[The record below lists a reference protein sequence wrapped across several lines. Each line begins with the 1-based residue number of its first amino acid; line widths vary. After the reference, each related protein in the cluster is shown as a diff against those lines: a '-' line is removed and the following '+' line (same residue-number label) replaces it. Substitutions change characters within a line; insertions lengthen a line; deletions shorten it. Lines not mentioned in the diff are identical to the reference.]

1 MLAAGGTL
9 GAILAAP
16 SSDYLGRKWSMFA
29 FCAVFVGGGVMQMFP
44 NYEVLLGGRFIGGL
58 GVGACSML
66 APQFLSENAPRSVR
80 GSMVS
85 PVVSYEPAANR
96 NNMQVGL
103 HLQPMHH
110 RRSNAGI
117 LDQLR
122 RLSVGRREHCRQF
135 FAMADRHGDP
145 AHSSRLHVHHDPVPP
160 RDTPIPHAHR
170 EKRAR
175 PR

>member
-16 SSDYLGRKWSMFA
+16 SSDYLGRKWSMFT
-29 FCAVFVGGGVMQMFP
+29 FCVVFVGGGVMQMFP

-85 PVVSYEPAANR
+85 FSYSPRVVCWLY
-96 NNMQVGL
+96 
-103 HLQPMHH
+103 
-110 RRSNAGI
+110 
-117 LDQLR
+117 
-122 RLSVGRREHCRQF
+122 
-135 FAMADRHGDP
+135 
-145 AHSSRLHVHHDPVPP
+145 
-160 RDTPIPHAHR
+160 
-170 EKRAR
+170 
-175 PR
+175 